1 MGRSIYL
8 SEKEILALID
18 ASTEWVGMMMNG
30 GVLAMQEA
38 EDRLNNGLG
47 RALKNCIKDAGEK
60 ETIRIIKGGIRMDNQ
75 EICEALEIIKNVCK
89 ETKLKHKDDC
99 AIPCMMCPLGN
110 YHGDCC
116 IVGTDPEGWD
126 IAFADEI
133 PRLIK

>member
-1 MGRSIYL
+1 
-8 SEKEILALID
+8 
-18 ASTEWVGMMMNG
+18 
-30 GVLAMQEA
+30 
-38 EDRLNNGLG
+38 
-47 RALKNCIKDAGEK
+47 
-60 ETIRIIKGGIRMDNQ
+60 MDNQ
-75 EICEALEIIKNVCK
+75 EICEALKIIKNVCK
-89 ETKLKHKDDC
+89 ATRMKHKDDC